1 MECKVSNLKPVTQI
15 TSDNIVATNVKNI
28 SFSCSNINR
37 EFSVE
42 ALGAVLINHPCD
54 CDLALDG
61 DLLPWMYPCLTVNNN
76 LHMEVLQI
84 IPAAWTRIR

>member
-1 MECKVSNLKPVTQI
+1 MECKVSNSKPVTQI
-15 TSDNIVATNVKNI
+15 TSDKIVATNVKNI
-28 SFSCSNINR
+28 SLTCSNISR

-42 ALGAVLINHPCD
+42 ALGAEPCD

-61 DLLPWMYPCLTVNNN
+61 DLLPRMYPYLAVNNN